1 MYHVSE
7 IQRLPFRERCIGSA
21 VVVYRAPG
29 DRFTTIL
36 FVLSWAEIAVSAVIA
51 SPRHSAIAPRNT
63 QMNANGKELL
73 LCFAKL
79 SECDTSSCRFGSNAA
94 LDEKRCEDA
103 PHSKST
109 SCKTFFRFVSIR
121 GQPIFAARERFEL

>member
-1 MYHVSE
+1 
-7 IQRLPFRERCIGSA
+7 
-21 VVVYRAPG
+21 
-29 DRFTTIL
+29 
-36 FVLSWAEIAVSAVIA
+36 
-51 SPRHSAIAPRNT
+51 
-63 QMNANGKELL
+63 MNANDKELL

-94 LDEKRCEDA
+94 LDEKRCEDI

-121 GQPIFAARERFEL
+121 VVRGHQKFPKAL